1 LPQVSSPAL
10 SIPAFETYATFARLE
25 RNMRR
30 REFLKNF
37 CGAAAA
43 IPTAAYAQQSAAPA
57 HRIGVLAQD
66 MQPGLLEAFRD
77 ELNKVGYVEGTSI
90 IIELRNAAGRNELL
104 PAFAEELLRLKA
116 EVIVTVN
123 TPAAQAAKKAT
134 QTVPVVM
141 MRVADPVKSGL
152 VTSLSRPG
160 GNVTGLSFMPDALG
174 PKGVE
179 LMKEILP
186 DVTRMAALYQGDNTG
201 AVVIVDEV
209 ERKGQ
214 ELGLEFVR
222 LPVHEPKD
230 YVPAFEKAAA
240 ANCKALFVMDD
251 GAITKHRQEILELAA
266 KQRLPVVSIYKD
278 FAQSGGLIAYG
289 PNLDIVYRRAAHF
302 VDKLLKGERASN
314 LPIEQPVIFDL
325 VINRRTAKTLGI
337 KIAQP
342 VLVRADEVI
351 E

>member
-1 LPQVSSPAL
+1 
-10 SIPAFETYATFARLE
+10 
-25 RNMRR
+25 MRR
-30 REFLKNF
+30 REFLKTF
-37 CGAAAA
+37 GGAAAA
-43 IPTAAYAQQSAAPA
+43 IPIAAQAQKSTTPA

-66 MQPGLLEAFRD
+66 LQPGLLETFRD
-77 ELNKVGYVEGTSI
+77 ELHKLGYVEGTGI
-90 IIELRNAAGRNELL
+90 TIELRNAAGRNDLL
-104 PAFAEELLRLKA
+104 PAFTEELLRLKV
-116 EVIVTVN
+116 EVIVAVN
-123 TPAAQAAKKAT
+123 TPAAQAAKNAT

-152 VTSLSRPG
+152 VTNLSRPG

-174 PKGVE
+174 PKGIE
-179 LMKEILP
+179 LMHEMLP
-186 DVTRMAALYQGDNTG
+186 DVARMAALYQGDNAG
-201 AVVIVDEV
+201 SVVVVEEV
-209 ERKGQ
+209 EHKGHQ
-214 ELGLEFVR
+214 LGLEFVR

-230 YVPAFEKAAA
+230 YAPAFEKAAT

-266 KQRLPVVSIYKD
+266 KYRLPVVSIYSD
-278 FAQSGGLIAYG
+278 FAKSGGLIAYG

-302 VDKLLKGERASN
+302 VDKLIKGERASD
-314 LPIEQPVIFDL
+314 LPVEQPVMFDL